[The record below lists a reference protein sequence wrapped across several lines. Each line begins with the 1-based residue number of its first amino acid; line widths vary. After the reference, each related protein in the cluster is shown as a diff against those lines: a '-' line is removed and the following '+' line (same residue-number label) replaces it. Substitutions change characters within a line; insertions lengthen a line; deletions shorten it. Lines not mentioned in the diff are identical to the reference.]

1 MNKLV
6 RKEMNKL
13 VRKEKGINLKLFML
27 NQISE
32 SSLVLSPAPDMI
44 STLQ

>member
-1 MNKLV
+1 MNVKWLNKKRVIKL
-6 RKEMNKL
+6 R
-13 VRKEKGINLKLFML
+13 INLKFFML

-32 SSLVLSPAPDMI
+32 SSLVLSPAPDKI